1 MESITLIDYELLKE
15 NDIHVGLATVVC
27 VGFNKWKLPG
37 GRLILDKDEATLAAG
52 ELHKLISHCK

>member
-1 MESITLIDYELLKE
+1 MEAITLIDYELLKE

-37 GRLILDKDEATLAAG
+37 GRVILDKDEATLAAS
-52 ELHKLISHCK
+52 EIDKLMREE